1 MTTLQTK
8 LAGWAITA
16 TLLAPGV
23 LAAEVGKPLR
33 AWLLAMESV
42 PTSAQLVQAGG
53 PQVDAVLD
61 AVVHDGHE
69 ATYARHRAL
78 SFLGILATPKAT
90 ERLRQNLKLADPA
103 LRATGAVAWAAG
115 PGRVDARK
123 AMPALDKLLD
133 DAVPAV
139 RAAAARGLLF
149 LPDAKLA
156 RDHAAKRR
164 AKENHPEVLQAL
176 DRTMRQ
182 LDGRAR

>member
-1 MTTLQTK
+1 MKWHMKLGSWTT
-8 LAGWAITA
+8 AA
-16 TLLAPGV
+16 TLLATPAFAV
-23 LAAEVGKPLR
+23 EVNQPLR

-42 PTSAQLVQAGG
+42 PTPAQLVQAGG
-53 PQVDAVLD
+53 PSVEVALD

-69 ATYARHRAL
+69 TTYARHRAL

-90 ERLRQNLKLADPA
+90 ERLRKDLTLADPA

-115 PGRVDARK
+115 PGRRDARK
-123 AMPALDKLLD
+123 AMPVLDKLLN

-139 RAAAARGLLF
+139 RSAAARGLLF

-164 AKENHPEVLQAL
+164 AKETHPEVLKAL
-176 DRTMRQ
+176 DFALRK
-182 LDGRAR
+182 LDARSR